1 MIVYICFNFDLY
13 KQSIT
18 RCVYAPFLQKDVM
31 CVSFKKNSSFRFWE
45 INCYR
50 LISFEVFQ
58 QWIYLL
64 LSIFVKSSSKPY
76 MYSSERVCTLCMIKL
91 IISISLYFFHHGV
104 CSKKNPKQ
112 FLFHAV
118 VNSLFCCYAQGTY
131 ITVCM
136 ILLCALLIIYTCY
149 MNVYIYLLFYIPSL
163 NNKHGWLVVL
173 SFNTTHH

>member
-1 MIVYICFNFDLY
+1 MRLCPLF
-13 KQSIT
+13 
-18 RCVYAPFLQKDVM
+18 AKDVM
-31 CVSFKKNSSFRFWE
+31 CASFKKNSSFRFWE

-76 MYSSERVCTLCMIKL
+76 MYSCERVCTLCMIKL
-91 IISISLYFFHHGV
+91 IISISLYFFHHGF
-104 CSKKNPKQ
+104 CSKKNPS
-112 FLFHAV
+112 
-118 VNSLFCCYAQGTY
+118 NSYSMQWWIVYFAAMHKEY

>member
-18 RCVYAPFLQKDVM
+18 RCVYAPFLQKDVLRILVF
-31 CVSFKKNSSFRFWE
+31 VSEK
-45 INCYR
+45 
-50 LISFEVFQ
+50 LIVIDWYHLKFFNNE
-58 QWIYLL
+58 YLL

-91 IISISLYFFHHGV
+91 IISISLYFFHHGF
-104 CSKKNPKQ
+104 CSKKNPS
-112 FLFHAV
+112 
-118 VNSLFCCYAQGTY
+118 NSYSMQWWIVYFAAMHKEY

-149 MNVYIYLLFYIPSL
+149 TNVYIYLLFYIPSL

>member
-1 MIVYICFNFDLY
+1 MFIFV
-13 KQSIT
+13 
-18 RCVYAPFLQKDVM
+18 
-31 CVSFKKNSSFRFWE
+31 
-45 INCYR
+45 
-50 LISFEVFQ
+50 LISIYISNQLRDAFMPPLCKKTLCVWVLRRILVFVSKKLIVID
-58 QWIYLL
+58 WYHLKFFNNEYLL

-91 IISISLYFFHHGV
+91 IISISLYFFTMAFV
-104 CSKKNPKQ
+104 LKKNPKQ